1 MNEIFNRAS
10 VRVFKD
16 APVEKEKIEMLL
28 KDAMQAPSAGN
39 QRPWEFIVVED
50 KKTLEQLSETDPYA
64 KFVAKVPAA
73 IVALGNTDEM
83 RFPEHWEQ
91 DLGAACENILL
102 EAVSQDLG
110 AVWLGVAPLKERMD
124 HITKVFDLPDNIRP
138 YAIIPFG
145 YAKRPYE
152 VEERY
157 DAGRVHFEKYTQK

>member
-28 KDAMQAPSAGN
+28 KAAMQAPSAGN

-157 DAGRVHFEKYTQK
+157 DAGRVQFEKYTQK

>member
-28 KDAMQAPSAGN
+28 KAAMQAPSAGN

-102 EAVSQDLG
+102 EAVSQDLD

>member
-28 KDAMQAPSAGN
+28 KAAMQAPSAGN

-50 KKTLEQLSETDPYA
+50 KKTLGQLSETDPYA

>member
-28 KDAMQAPSAGN
+28 KAAMQAPSAGN

-73 IVALGNTDEM
+73 IVVLGNTDEM

-157 DAGRVHFEKYTQK
+157 DAGRIHFEKYTQK

>member
-28 KDAMQAPSAGN
+28 KAAMQAPSAGN

-102 EAVSQDLG
+102 EAVSQELG

-157 DAGRVHFEKYTQK
+157 DADRVHFEKYTQN

>member
-28 KDAMQAPSAGN
+28 KAAMQAPSAGN

-50 KKTLEQLSETDPYA
+50 KKTLEQLSETAPYA

-102 EAVSQDLG
+102 EAVSQELG

-124 HITKVFDLPDNIRP
+124 HITEVFDLPDNIRP

>member
-28 KDAMQAPSAGN
+28 KAAMQAPSAGN

-73 IVALGNTDEM
+73 IVALGNTNEM

-91 DLGAACENILL
+91 DMAAACENILL
-102 EAVSQDLG
+102 EAVSQELG

-124 HITKVFDLPDNIRP
+124 HITKVFELPENIRP
-138 YAIIPFG
+138 YAILPFG

-152 VEERY
+152 VESRY
-157 DAGRVHFEKYTQK
+157 EEDRVHYEKY

>member
-16 APVEKEKIEMLL
+16 APVEKEKIEILL
-28 KDAMQAPSAGN
+28 KAAMQAPSAGN

-102 EAVSQDLG
+102 EAVSQELG

-138 YAIIPFG
+138 YSIIPFG

-157 DAGRVHFEKYTQK
+157 DADRVHFEKYTQK

>member
-28 KDAMQAPSAGN
+28 KAAMQAPSAGN

-102 EAVSQDLG
+102 EAVSQELG

-157 DAGRVHFEKYTQK
+157 DADRVHFEKYTQK

>member
-28 KDAMQAPSAGN
+28 KAAMQAPSAGN

-102 EAVSQDLG
+102 EAVSQELG

-145 YAKRPYE
+145 YAKLPYE

>member
-1 MNEIFNRAS
+1 M
-10 VRVFKD
+10 
-16 APVEKEKIEMLL
+16 
-28 KDAMQAPSAGN
+28 
-39 QRPWEFIVVED
+39 
-50 KKTLEQLSETDPYA
+50 
-64 KFVAKVPAA
+64 PAA

>member
-28 KDAMQAPSAGN
+28 KAAMQAPSAGN

-91 DLGAACENILL
+91 R
-102 EAVSQDLG
+102 S
-110 AVWLGVAPLKERMD
+110 
-124 HITKVFDLPDNIRP
+124 
-138 YAIIPFG
+138 
-145 YAKRPYE
+145 
-152 VEERY
+152 EER
-157 DAGRVHFEKYTQK
+157 RVGKECSL

>member
-28 KDAMQAPSAGN
+28 KAAMQAPSAGN

-50 KKTLEQLSETDPYA
+50 KKTLEQLSEPDPYA

>member
-28 KDAMQAPSAGN
+28 KAAMQAPSAGN

-102 EAVSQDLG
+102 EAVSQELG

-138 YAIIPFG
+138 YSIIPFG

-157 DAGRVHFEKYTQK
+157 DADRVHFEKYTQK

>member
-28 KDAMQAPSAGN
+28 KAAMQAPSAGN

-50 KKTLEQLSETDPYA
+50 KNTLEQLSETDPYA

-73 IVALGNTDEM
+73 IVALGNTNEM

-102 EAVSQDLG
+102 EAVSQELG

-124 HITKVFDLPDNIRP
+124 HIKKVFDLPDNIRP
-138 YAIIPFG
+138 YAILPFG

-152 VEERY
+152 VEDRY
-157 DAGRVHFEKYTQK
+157 DEARVHFEKYE

>member
-28 KDAMQAPSAGN
+28 KAAMQAPSAGN

-73 IVALGNTDEM
+73 IVALGNTDET

-102 EAVSQDLG
+102 EAVSQELG

-157 DAGRVHFEKYTQK
+157 DADRVHFEKYTQK

>member
-1 MNEIFNRAS
+1 MNAIFNRAS

-28 KDAMQAPSAGN
+28 KAAMQAPSAGN
-39 QRPWEFIVVED
+39 QQPWEFIVVED
-50 KKTLEQLSETDPYA
+50 KKTLEQLSETDAYA

-73 IVALGNTDEM
+73 IVVLGNTNEM

-102 EAVSQDLG
+102 EAVSQELG

-124 HITKVFDLPDNIRP
+124 HITKVFELPDNIRP

-157 DAGRVHFEKYTQK
+157 DADRVHHEKYGQK

>member
-28 KDAMQAPSAGN
+28 KAAMQAPSAGN

-73 IVALGNTDEM
+73 IVALGTTHEM

>member
-28 KDAMQAPSAGN
+28 KAAMQAPSAGN

-102 EAVSQDLG
+102 EAVSQELG
-110 AVWLGVAPLKERMD
+110 AAWLGVAPLKERMD

>member
-28 KDAMQAPSAGN
+28 KAAMQAPSAGN

-102 EAVSQDLG
+102 EAVSQELG
-110 AVWLGVAPLKERMD
+110 AVWLGVAPLKERMG

-157 DAGRVHFEKYTQK
+157 DADRVHFEKYTQK

>member
-28 KDAMQAPSAGN
+28 KAAMQAPSAGN

-73 IVALGNTDEM
+73 IVALGNTNEM

-102 EAVSQDLG
+102 EAVSQELG

-157 DAGRVHFEKYTQK
+157 DADRVHFEEYTQK

>member
-28 KDAMQAPSAGN
+28 KAAMQAPSAGN

-110 AVWLGVAPLKERMD
+110 AVWLGGAPLKERMD

>member
-28 KDAMQAPSAGN
+28 KAAMQAPSAGN

-110 AVWLGVAPLKERMD
+110 AVWRGVAPLKERMD

>member
-10 VRVFKD
+10 VRVVKD

-28 KDAMQAPSAGN
+28 KAAMQAPSAGN

-73 IVALGNTDEM
+73 IVALGNTNEM

-102 EAVSQDLG
+102 EAVSQELG

-157 DAGRVHFEKYTQK
+157 DADRVHFEEYTQK

>member
-28 KDAMQAPSAGN
+28 KAAMQAPSAGN

-102 EAVSQDLG
+102 EAVSQELG

-138 YAIIPFG
+138 NAIIPFG

>member
-28 KDAMQAPSAGN
+28 KAAMQAPSAGN

-102 EAVSQDLG
+102 EAVSQELG

-157 DAGRVHFEKYTQK
+157 DAGRGHFEKYTQK

>member
-28 KDAMQAPSAGN
+28 KAAMQAPSAGN

-102 EAVSQDLG
+102 EAVSQELG

-157 DAGRVHFEKYTQK
+157 DADRVHFEKYTKK

>member
-28 KDAMQAPSAGN
+28 KAAMQAPSAGN

-152 VEERY
+152 VEERS

>member
-1 MNEIFNRAS
+1 MCIRDS
-10 VRVFKD
+10 
-16 APVEKEKIEMLL
+16 
-28 KDAMQAPSAGN
+28 
-39 QRPWEFIVVED
+39 IVVED

-102 EAVSQDLG
+102 EAVSQELG

-157 DAGRVHFEKYTQK
+157 DAVRVHFEKYTQK